1 MSSSPRNV
9 IILGAAGRDFHDF
22 NVFWRD
28 REEYRVVAFTAA
40 QIPDIDGRTYPPEL
54 TGPRY
59 PDGIPIYAEE
69 HLPRLIRENHVE
81 LCSLAYSDLKHLD
94 VMHKA
99 SLVMACGA
107 NFMLLGSDATMVASS
122 KPVIA
127 VCAVRTGCGKSQ
139 TSRAVVKTLKELGKK
154 VAAVRHPMPY
164 GDLRKQVCMRFA
176 TLEDMD
182 RHDCT
187 IEEREEFEPHI
198 RAGNVVYCGI
208 DYERILREAE
218 QEADVILWDGGNND
232 LPFYKPDLFI
242 CVTDP
247 HRPGHELSYYPGET
261 NLRMAD
267 VLIVNKM
274 DTASPESIDVVLSN
288 IAAVNPK
295 ATVIHANSPL
305 TVEGSQQISG
315 KRVLV
320 VEDGPTVTHGEMPYG
335 AGHVAARKFGAAAIV
350 DPRPTAVG
358 SIRDTFAKYPHCKD
372 VLPAMGYGDK
382 QMRELEQTINAAEC
396 DLVLIG
402 TPIDLGRML
411 TLNKPALRVIYEL
424 EEREPGQLRK
434 AIRGVL

>member
-1 MSSSPRNV
+1 M
-9 IILGAAGRDFHDF
+9 
-22 NVFWRD
+22 
-28 REEYRVVAFTAA
+28 
-40 QIPDIDGRTYPPEL
+40 
-54 TGPRY
+54 
-59 PDGIPIYAEE
+59 
-69 HLPRLIRENHVE
+69 
-81 LCSLAYSDLKHLD
+81 
-94 VMHKA
+94 
-99 SLVMACGA
+99 
-107 NFMLLGSDATMVASS
+107 
-122 KPVIA
+122 
-127 VCAVRTGCGKSQ
+127 
-139 TSRAVVKTLKELGKK
+139 
-154 VAAVRHPMPY
+154 
-164 GDLRKQVCMRFA
+164 
-176 TLEDMD
+176 
-182 RHDCT
+182 
-187 IEEREEFEPHI
+187 
-198 RAGNVVYCGI
+198 
-208 DYERILREAE
+208 
-218 QEADVILWDGGNND
+218 ILWDGGNND

-274 DTASPESIDVVLSN
+274 DTASPENIDVVLSN
-288 IAAVNPK
+288 IAAANPA

-305 TVEGSQQISG
+305 TVEGSQQIFG

-335 AGHVAARKFGAAAIV
+335 AGHVAARQFGAAAIV

-382 QMRELEQTINAAEC
+382 QMRELEQTINAAAC